1 MNHKIANTSFSQ
13 LLSLQKWQQLCLTIL
28 CLGLLFALTTLPVQA
43 AEPIFAQQAK
53 LTTGSS
59 QCCENLGLHIA
70 TSGDWVVIGQAGKN
84 IGSNVAQ
91 GAVYV
96 YLRTGN
102 TWTLMQV
109 LTASDGSAGDYFG
122 HSVAINQNFL
132 VVGAYKKDA
141 VSNDLDMGAAY
152 VFLRNGN
159 FWSQTQK
166 LTPNDGQAG
175 FEFGASV
182 AINSN
187 TIFVG
192 APNATAPTAG
202 TGGAVYTFAL
212 LGTSGIWSQQ
222 QKLTAFDASSQG
234 KFGSRLTASGASM
247 AVSTNDYSNP
257 QSTPKAVYVFNQS
270 GGIWF
275 FQQKLT
281 SPSSLPPILTYGT
294 YGYSISISG
303 NTLAVSG
310 EFGMHAG
317 PTGGTVYVYVF
328 SGSSWVLQQTIKSP
342 DEFSDAFGGSLALD
356 GNRLVIGMHADVIF
370 SAISRGSAYVYERTG
385 TVWNLRQKLI
395 AADGAAEDYFGLG
408 LALSGNTIIAG
419 ATGADISGYSNQGAA
434 YVFTLQY
441 GNTLPTVTPYGPYT
455 IQEGSTA
462 HNLPIAVVADA
473 ETNYYS
479 LLFDYDNTPFLK
491 FSNVEKTGSLVRA
504 SITCDCS
511 IYSYSGD
518 TKAELNVVDGNSAVG
533 VSTITVSRTA
543 NTAPLI
549 GRYPIASIAAGG
561 SKTVL
566 PQVAPSDNGTF
577 TISASVAPS
586 GFTGNIS
593 INQTTG
599 AITFSNVGGVGTYT
613 VTATVKDNCNATTT
627 RTFTLTVF

>member
-1 MNHKIANTSFSQ
+1 
-13 LLSLQKWQQLCLTIL
+13 
-28 CLGLLFALTTLPVQA
+28 
-43 AEPIFAQQAK
+43 
-53 LTTGSS
+53 
-59 QCCENLGLHIA
+59 
-70 TSGDWVVIGQAGKN
+70 
-84 IGSNVAQ
+84 
-91 GAVYV
+91 
-96 YLRTGN
+96 
-102 TWTLMQV
+102 
-109 LTASDGSAGDYFG
+109 
-122 HSVAINQNFL
+122 
-132 VVGAYKKDA
+132 
-141 VSNDLDMGAAY
+141 
-152 VFLRNGN
+152 
-159 FWSQTQK
+159 
-166 LTPNDGQAG
+166 
-175 FEFGASV
+175 
-182 AINSN
+182 
-187 TIFVG
+187 
-192 APNATAPTAG
+192 
-202 TGGAVYTFAL
+202 
-212 LGTSGIWSQQ
+212 
-222 QKLTAFDASSQG
+222 
-234 KFGSRLTASGASM
+234 
-247 AVSTNDYSNP
+247 DYSNP
-257 QSTPKAVYVFNQS
+257 QSTPKAVYVFTQS

-294 YGYSISISG
+294 YGYNISISG

-370 SAISRGSAYVYERTG
+370 SAVSRGSAYVYERTG
-385 TVWNLRQKLI
+385 TIWNLRQKLI

-408 LALSGNTIIAG
+408 MALSGNTIIVG
-419 ATGADISGYSNQGAA
+419 ASGADISGYSHQGAA

-462 HNLPIAVVADA
+462 HNLPIAVVSDA
-473 ETNYYS
+473 ETDYYS

-533 VSTITVSRTA
+533 VSTITISRTA
-543 NTAPLI
+543 NTAPSI
-549 GRYPIASIAAGG
+549 GRYPVTSIAVGG

-577 TISASVAPS
+577 TVSASVAPS
-586 GFTGNIS
+586 GFTGSIS

-613 VTATVKDNCNATTT
+613 VTVTVKDNCNAITT
-627 RTFTLTVF
+627 RTFTLTVS